1 MAVAALSTSATPL
14 TAGPAATPPAATG
27 PSGGAATGKAA
38 PAFAQLVAEAKSDD
52 KTGQEAKPDAG
63 GEPDADAAATAVEGG
78 VATASEGEA
87 KDRPADQ
94 PVDLL
99 AEIEAMVAAAGQI
112 GVAAPSPA
120 QAVATPVS
128 ATPETSTETAA
139 PLTTDAPSTTRPATT
154 AVALPTVALPAAIR
168 KAAALS
174 ASATE
179 PPATATAA
187 DPVPGAAPPEAET
200 NAASPILADTAVP
213 TGDAPAQ
220 APRGNITALLAS
232 LKSAFAP
239 GRAPAAAAPLAPVAD
254 GAAAAP
260 MANPAAALPTAPAAA
275 APVILSTEAV
285 IAEPAGPAKGGKPT
299 RTPAVSSASASASA
313 AAVAIA
319 KTDAAVPQ
327 PTPLPASADAALQP
341 TEARRPAAADGT
353 VPEDGTPATTA
364 PTAPLASPAAALD
377 AALAGVRPNQAGSI
391 AATDIAANGTVNQA
405 EMAVDRHL
413 DLAHDNQWL
422 DRLARDISQAATQQG
437 HLKFHL
443 NPERLGALTVEI
455 ANSAA
460 GTAIKLTT
468 ETDQAR
474 AIIADAQPR
483 LIAEVRAQGLRV
495 AETHVEL
502 NNQQGNSGSAFT
514 QNPQGQAQQQRQSS
528 ADHQPFGRTQATI
541 RDDAGDSAP
550 SEDGELYA

>member
-27 PSGGAATGKAA
+27 PSGAAATGKAA

-63 GEPDADAAATAVEGG
+63 GEPDADAAATAVDGG

-139 PLTTDAPSTTRPATT
+139 PLTTDAPSTTRSATT

-168 KAAALS
+168 KAAAPS

-179 PPATATAA
+179 PPATAAAA
-187 DPVPGAAPPEAET
+187 DPVPGAAPLEAET
-200 NAASPILADTAVP
+200 NAASPILANAAVP

-239 GRAPAAAAPLAPVAD
+239 GRAPAAAAALAPVAD
-254 GAAAAP
+254 GATAAP
-260 MANPAAALPTAPAAA
+260 TASPAAALPTAPAAA

-299 RTPAVSSASASASA
+299 RTPAVSSASA

-413 DLAHDNQWL
+413 DLARDNQWL

>member
-1 MAVAALSTSATPL
+1 
-14 TAGPAATPPAATG
+14 
-27 PSGGAATGKAA
+27 
-38 PAFAQLVAEAKSDD
+38 
-52 KTGQEAKPDAG
+52 
-63 GEPDADAAATAVEGG
+63 
-78 VATASEGEA
+78 
-87 KDRPADQ
+87 
-94 PVDLL
+94 
-99 AEIEAMVAAAGQI
+99 
-112 GVAAPSPA
+112 
-120 QAVATPVS
+120 
-128 ATPETSTETAA
+128 
-139 PLTTDAPSTTRPATT
+139 
-154 AVALPTVALPAAIR
+154 
-168 KAAALS
+168 
-174 ASATE
+174 
-179 PPATATAA
+179 
-187 DPVPGAAPPEAET
+187 
-200 NAASPILADTAVP
+200 
-213 TGDAPAQ
+213 
-220 APRGNITALLAS
+220 
-232 LKSAFAP
+232 
-239 GRAPAAAAPLAPVAD
+239 
-254 GAAAAP
+254 
-260 MANPAAALPTAPAAA
+260 
-275 APVILSTEAV
+275 
-285 IAEPAGPAKGGKPT
+285 AEPAGPAKGGKPT
-299 RTPAVSSASASASA
+299 RTPAVSSASA

-327 PTPLPASADAALQP
+327 PATLPASADAALQP
-341 TEARRPAAADGT
+341 TEARHPAAADGT

-413 DLAHDNQWL
+413 DLARDNQWL